1 MTTEPA
7 AVSKPYPQP
16 TEFTQFYWD
25 AARERRLEIQHCD
38 DCQKF
43 HHWPMPRCPHCGSQN
58 LTPKAV
64 SGRGTVYTFTVI
76 HHLFHPAF
84 KDDLPYVTAL
94 IELEEQDNLRVFTN
108 IVETPIED
116 VRVGMPVEVLFE
128 NRGEWVYPQFRA
140 ARSS

>member
-1 MTTEPA
+1 M
-7 AVSKPYPQP
+7 
-16 TEFTQFYWD
+16 
-25 AARERRLEIQHCD
+25 
-38 DCQKF
+38 
-43 HHWPMPRCPHCGSQN
+43 
-58 LTPKAV
+58 
-64 SGRGTVYTFTVI
+64 I

-116 VRVGMPVEVLFE
+116 VRVGMQVEVLFE